1 MSAKP
6 VPRASVVIPA
16 YYSGATIAACLDA
29 LRSQSFRDFESI
41 VVNSSQEDE
50 TERIVRA
57 GYPEVRFIQSP
68 TRLLPHAARNL
79 GVQQASGELL
89 VFTDPDCAADPDWL
103 KFLVVAFDSG
113 HGAIVGGMGLGSRDW
128 WETGVHLCKFH
139 WLLPGL
145 KPGIKRC
152 AATANAAY
160 SRELWESIGPF
171 PGHLFTGDGVLSWR
185 AAQRGHPPRFVPD
198 AVVRHRHLDSFAGL
212 CRQRFQR
219 GREHAAA
226 QVELMD
232 PPGVLTWFRLVF
244 SWAAIGWVLCRAA
257 VDALRAGW
265 GLAFWLTLPV
275 QAVGHEAWA
284 VGESWGAVRMLARR
298 LVERGGAR

>member
-6 VPRASVVIPA
+6 EPRASVIIPA
-16 YYSGATIAACLDA
+16 YYSGSTIAACLDA
-29 LRSQSFRDFESI
+29 LRGQSSGDFELI
-41 VVNSSQEDE
+41 VVNSSQENQ
-50 TERIVRA
+50 TEGIIRA
-57 GYPEVRFIQSP
+57 RYPEARFIQSP
-68 TRLLPHAARNL
+68 TRLLPHDARNL
-79 GVQQASGELL
+79 GARQAVGELL
-89 VFTDPDCAADPDWL
+89 VFTDPDCEAHPDWL
-103 KFLVVAFDSG
+103 KLLVAAFDSG
-113 HGAIVGGMGLGSRDW
+113 HGALVGGMGLGSRAW

-171 PGHLFTGDGVLSWR
+171 PGRLFAGDGILSWR
-185 AAQRGHPPRFVPD
+185 AARRGQPPRFVPA
-198 AVVRHRHLDSFAGL
+198 AVVRHRHLDSFFGF

-219 GREHAAA
+219 GRDFAAA

-232 PPGVLTWFRLVF
+232 PPGVLTWLRLVF

-265 GLAFWLTLPV
+265 GLAFLLTLPIQV
-275 QAVGHEAWA
+275 VGHELWA
-284 VGESWGAVRMLARR
+284 MGESWGAVQMLARR
-298 LVERGGAR
+298 LVQRGGPG